1 MIRKHGNF
9 EPVQDRADVTRND
22 ILEAALEV
30 FSEKGYSGANTKNIA
45 AAAGVATGS
54 VYRYFK
60 NKKVIFIEVIN
71 MLQGRMSFDIFDK
84 AQFMLDEG
92 SSIREGLRMLGV
104 YSVESHR
111 SNRMFFREVMALE
124 ATDEDISAIGRERD
138 RRIRKKLLGFL
149 SSQKEHLKVDDLEAA
164 AELVHWVVEEVS
176 HQAVVFDSDVGEDRL
191 VYQMVLM
198 LEAYLLGPQS

>member
-9 EPVQDRADVTRND
+9 KTVQDRADVTRGD

-30 FSEKGYSGANTKNIA
+30 FSEKGYAGANTKNIA

-71 MLQGRMSFDIFDK
+71 MLQGRMSFDLFDK
-84 AQFMLDEG
+84 ARTMLDEG
-92 SSIREGLRMLGV
+92 SSFREVLRMLGGA
-104 YSVESHR
+104 SVEAHR

-124 ATDEDISAIGRERD
+124 ATDEDIAAIGRDRD
-138 RRIRKKLLGFL
+138 RRIRKKLLDFL
-149 SSQKEHLKVDDLEAA
+149 GTQKKSLKVDDLEAA
-164 AELVHWVVEEVS
+164 AELVYMVVEEVS
-176 HQAVVFDSDVGEDRL
+176 HRAVIFDSDVGEDRL
-191 VYQMVLM
+191 VNQMVNM
-198 LEAYLLGPQS
+198 FEIYLLGV

>member
-9 EPVQDRADVTRND
+9 NTVQDRADVTRGD

-30 FSEKGYSGANTKNIA
+30 FSEKGYAGANTKNIA

-71 MLQGRMSFDIFDK
+71 MLQGRMSFDLFAK
-84 AQFMLDEG
+84 ARTMLDEG
-92 SSIREGLRMLGV
+92 SSFREVLRMLGGT
-104 YSVESHR
+104 SVEAHR

-124 ATDEDISAIGRERD
+124 ATDEDIAAIGRDRD
-138 RRIRKKLLGFL
+138 RRIRKKLLDFL
-149 SSQKEHLKVDDLEAA
+149 GTQKNPLKVDDLEAA
-164 AELVHWVVEEVS
+164 AELVYMVVEEVS
-176 HQAVVFDSDVGEDRL
+176 HRAVIFDSDVGEDRL
-191 VYQMVLM
+191 VNQMVNM
-198 LEAYLLGPQS
+198 FESYLLGV